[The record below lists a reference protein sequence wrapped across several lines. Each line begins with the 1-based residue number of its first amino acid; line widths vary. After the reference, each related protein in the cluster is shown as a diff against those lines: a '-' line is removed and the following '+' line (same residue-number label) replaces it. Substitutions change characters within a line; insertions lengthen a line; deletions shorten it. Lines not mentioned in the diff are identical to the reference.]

1 MLVGAI
7 EGGGTKFIC
16 GILSFGDG
24 NNATQQPNI
33 VQSIRIPT
41 TSPEATL
48 SAAVDFFQRR
58 ADTLGLESLG
68 IGMFGPIDCDTRSS
82 RWGYLLNTPKQGWA
96 DIDIGQRLQRA
107 LGVPV
112 RLETDVAA
120 AALGEWR
127 WGAGRGTK
135 TCVYATVGTGI
146 GAGILIDGEPLRGHF
161 HPEVGHMRVPRMGPD
176 MPDVK
181 GEAISGEE
189 KNGSDSEKRPSF
201 RGVCI
206 HHGDCLEG
214 LASGPAMKARWGMAP
229 EDLPWGHPAWTLEA
243 EYLAQAFVNLTLT
256 VAPDRIIVGGGIG
269 LRPGLL
275 ELVAERMAPL
285 LGGYVRALDSVE
297 ALHAYLVRAEL
308 GSEAGLLGAA
318 ELGREAAIAMQ
329 QAQMAT
335 SEARPHNST
344 PQESSV
350 RP

>member
-24 NNATQQPNI
+24 NDAVPQPNI

-48 SAAVDFFQRR
+48 SAVVDFFQRQT
-58 ADTLGLESLG
+58 DTLDLESLG

-82 RWGYLLNTPKQGWA
+82 RWGFLLNTPKKGWA
-96 DIDIGQRLQRA
+96 DVDIAQRLQRT
-107 LGVPV
+107 LGIPV
-112 RLETDVAA
+112 RVETDVAA

-135 TCVYATVGTGI
+135 TCAYVTVGTGI
-146 GAGILIDGEPLRGHF
+146 GAGILIDGVPLRGHF
-161 HPEVGHMRVPRMGPD
+161 HPEVGHMRVPKMD
-176 MPDVK
+176 QDVV
-181 GEAISGEE
+181 GEEISGELSRAHRGE
-189 KNGSDSEKRPSF
+189 LETSGNSEGRLPF

-214 LASGPAMKARWGMAP
+214 LASGPAMKARWGMTP
-229 EDLPWGHPAWTLEA
+229 EDLPWGHPAWKLEA
-243 EYLAQAFVNLTLT
+243 EYLARAFVNLSLT

-275 ELVAERMAPL
+275 ELVAERMEPL

-297 ALHAYLVRAEL
+297 ALRAFLVRAEL

-318 ELGREAAIAMQ
+318 ELGREAAIAI
-329 QAQMAT
+329 
-335 SEARPHNST
+335 
-344 PQESSV
+344 
-350 RP
+350 